1 MFYVAVMIAAFTSGK
16 LVAVECPKINLCHS
30 LIYPVTHQL
39 NHPQIIIK
47 HNVSLLHVIY
57 IQSLRNQE
65 PF

>member
-16 LVAVECPKINLCHS
+16 LVAVECPKINLCQS